1 MTFDPFSALTPAEIS
16 SLAAGLTIT
25 AVRIAMPVMAALF
38 LVDLGMGL
46 VARTVPQVQILFVAM
61 PIKVVVG
68 MVVLMAAL
76 PATGQILNVVI
87 GNTLAGSSLRL
98 LEAG

>member
-1 MTFDPFSALTPAEIS
+1 
-16 SLAAGLTIT
+16 
-25 AVRIAMPVMAALF
+25 
-38 LVDLGMGL
+38 MGL

-76 PATGQILNVVI
+76 PATGQILNAVI
-87 GNTLAGSSLRL
+87 GNSLAGSSLRL
-98 LEAG
+98 LEAS